1 MTKIKY
7 TIILILSITLL
18 SCEKN
23 LMDNVESGS
32 WNSER
37 GILNIKFSNQL
48 GTANI
53 FRDSLDNGLVNFYY
67 VDSLNSGNMNLEIK
81 EINLS
86 YGATAD
92 KKDGDILSFGSDSI
106 AHINVTAQ
114 NGKSKIWTIKMKT
127 FDDII
132 LGTWKIQ
139 KLWLYGGIAPDYS
152 AVINMGTWDPF
163 KRNPL
168 PASKETDNLLT
179 FSLGG
184 ALANGDCF
192 GTVNNDAGPDGLYA
206 DFIFIE
212 SGDTIDVNNF
222 YRKIPKGISNW
233 SKSAAANTITF
244 TPLSGGTSS
253 TLTFVETGSYQLD
266 SKRSVSIT
274 DKALVFNLNQP
285 SNITTRGKRR
295 NYAVD
300 SPQKFYIEIQKQ
312 SN

>member
-1 MTKIKY
+1 M
-7 TIILILSITLL
+7 

-23 LMDNVESGS
+23 LMDNIESGS

-37 GILNIKFSNQL
+37 SILNIKFSNQL

-53 FRDSLDNGLVNFYY
+53 IRDSLDNGLVNFYY
-67 VDSLNSGNMNLEIK
+67 VDSLNTGNMNLEIK
-81 EINLS
+81 EMNLS

-92 KKDGDILSFGSDSI
+92 KKAGDILSFSSDSM
-106 AHINVTAQ
+106 AYINVTSQ
-114 NGKSKIWTIKMKT
+114 NGKTKTWTVKMKT

-152 AVINMGTWDPF
+152 AVINMVTWDPF
-163 KRNPL
+163 KRNSL

-179 FSLGG
+179 FTLGG

-192 GTVNNDAGPDGLYA
+192 GTVNNDAGADGLYA
-206 DFIFIE
+206 NFIFIE

-233 SKSAAANTITF
+233 SKNVAANTITF
-244 TPLSGGTSS
+244 TPLGGGVSS
-253 TLTFVETGSYQLD
+253 TLTFVATGVYQLD
-266 SKRSVSIT
+266 SKRSIT
-274 DKALVFNLNQP
+274 ISDQALVFNLNQP
-285 SNITTRGKRR
+285 SNISTRSQRR

>member
-7 TIILILSITLL
+7 TIILILSITFI

-23 LMDNVESGS
+23 LMDNIESGD
-32 WNSER
+32 WNSEK
-37 GILNIKFSNQL
+37 GILNIKFSDQL
-48 GTANI
+48 GAAIIYN
-53 FRDSLDNGLVNFYY
+53 DSLGNGYVNFYY
-67 VDSLNSGNMNLEIK
+67 MDTLNSGNMNLEIK
-81 EINLS
+81 ELNLS
-86 YGATAD
+86 YKATAD
-92 KKDGDILSFGSDSI
+92 KKAGETLLFGPDSI
-106 AHINVTAQ
+106 AHISVTSQ
-114 NGKSKIWTIKMKT
+114 NGKTKTWTIKMKT

-152 AVINMGTWDPF
+152 AVINMVTWDPF

-179 FSLGG
+179 FSLAG

-192 GTVNNDAGPDGLYA
+192 GTVNNEAGPDGLYA

-212 SGDTIDVNNF
+212 SGDTVNVNNF

-244 TPLSGGTSS
+244 TPLSGGASS

-266 SKRSVSIT
+266 TKRSIT
-274 DKALVFNLNQP
+274 IADKALVFNLNQP